1 MKRQPPK
8 FWLHPTRSPAA
19 RLLRPFSVVATFLTR
34 RRLKRPMFHASVP
47 VLCCGNI
54 TTGGTGKTPLALDL
68 VQRLRDR
75 GYHPHIL
82 SRGHRGRQ
90 RGPVAVT
97 PGQSTA
103 RDVGDEPLLLAQ
115 AAPTWIG
122 ADRAQTARLAIS
134 HGADCLIMD
143 DGFQNPTLH
152 KDVSILV
159 VDGPSG
165 FGNACVLPAGPLREP
180 LSDALLRAQAVVVIG
195 DDRHNLLPAFPSKL
209 LTLQA
214 KLVPGPEIRALQGR
228 RVVAFAGIGR
238 PEKFFDMLR
247 DAGVDPVRA
256 LPFPDHHFYTSRD
269 IQRLETLSRESGTT
283 LVTTAK
289 DAVKLPFPFR
299 TQVRVIGVEL
309 LWADPRSPERL
320 LDLLFRTV

>member
-1 MKRQPPK
+1 MKRRPPR
-8 FWLHPTRSPAA
+8 FWLRPAPGVAA
-19 RLLRPFSVVATFLTR
+19 RLLRPFSLIATTLTR
-34 RRLKRPMFHASVP
+34 RRLRQPTFHASVP

-54 TTGGTGKTPLALDL
+54 TTGGTGKTPLTLDL
-68 VQRLRDR
+68 VQRLKDR

-82 SRGHRGRQ
+82 SRGHGGRE
-90 RGPVAVT
+90 RGPIAVNPGHST
-97 PGQSTA
+97 P

-122 ADRAQTARLAIS
+122 ADRAETARLAIAQ
-134 HGADCLIMD
+134 GADCLIMD

-152 KDVSILV
+152 KDVSVLV

-165 FGNACVLPAGPLREP
+165 FGNGCVLPAGPLREP
-180 LSDALLRAQAVVVIG
+180 LADALPRAQAAVIIG
-195 DDRHNLLPAFPSKL
+195 EDRHNLLPTFPTSL
-209 LTLQA
+209 LTAQA
-214 KLVPGPEIRALQGR
+214 RLVPGPEIRKLQGR
-228 RVVAFAGIGR
+228 RIVAFAGIGR

-247 DAGVDPVRA
+247 DAGVAPIRA
-256 LPFPDHHFYTSRD
+256 LPFPDHHFYTPRD

-299 TQVRVIGVEL
+299 TQVKVIGVEL
-309 LWADPRSPERL
+309 LWADPQSPERL
-320 LDLLFRTV
+320 LDLLFTAS